1 MEAATPS
8 PERPSTL
15 RAVWRR
21 FVRRPVSVVALFLI
35 LAQIVVAILAPL
47 IAPHD
52 PLHGDYAHTW
62 EKPGRLFL
70 LGTDDL
76 GRDVLTRIIYGAR
89 MSLSVGILSQFI
101 AAAIGLPLGALAAM
115 AGRWVDY
122 LIMRVIDV
130 LSSLPALLFYI
141 ILMIVLGA
149 GFWNIILAMSIT
161 GWVGYARLVRGQV
174 LSLKQTD
181 YVRAARSMGAG
192 TRYITVKHLLRN
204 AISPVIVSFTLGIP
218 GAMFSEA
225 GLSLLGIGIA
235 PPTPSW
241 GQMIGQYMNYIYT
254 APYLTL
260 VPALVLAFSMLCWI
274 LIGDNL
280 RDAMDP
286 TVRM

>member
-1 MEAATPS
+1 MDEAKPAPA
-8 PERPSTL
+8 RPSTL
-15 RAVWRR
+15 RAVWQR
-21 FVRRPVSVVALFLI
+21 FARKKVALVAL
-35 LAQIVVAILAPL
+35 LLVGAQILVAVFAPL

-76 GRDVLTRIIYGAR
+76 GRDVLSRIIYGAR
-89 MSLSVGILSQFI
+89 MSLSIGILSQLI
-101 AAAIGLPLGALAAM
+101 AATVGLPLGALAAM
-115 AGRWVDY
+115 TGRWVDY

-130 LSSLPALLFYI
+130 LSSLPSLLFYI
-141 ILMIVLGA
+141 ILMIVLGS

-174 LSLKQTD
+174 LSLKETD

-192 TRYITVKHLLRN
+192 TRYIMGKHLVRN
-204 AISPVIVSFTLGIP
+204 ALSPVIVSFTLGIP
-218 GAMFSEA
+218 GAMFAEA
-225 GLSLLGIGIA
+225 GLSLLGIGIS

-241 GQMIGQYMNYIYT
+241 GQMIGMYMNYIYT

-280 RDAMDP
+280 RDAIDP